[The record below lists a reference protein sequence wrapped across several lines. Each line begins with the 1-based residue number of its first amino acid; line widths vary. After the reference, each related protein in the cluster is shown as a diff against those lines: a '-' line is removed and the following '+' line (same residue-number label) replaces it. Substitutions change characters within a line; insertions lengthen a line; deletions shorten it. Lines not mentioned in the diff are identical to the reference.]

1 MAYSESMPE
10 THDTLRCPHCK
21 ALMQTGFLPTAT
33 GMHFIRGDGK
43 AASHFAEDLP
53 GTHAIMRSNR
63 LLAWRCKACEV
74 VLFKYGR
81 NNAKKVERLLNE
93 AVMNEQQS
101 IEALQAMED
110 DESKSPRKT

>member
-1 MAYSESMPE
+1 
-10 THDTLRCPHCK
+10 
-21 ALMQTGFLPTAT
+21 MQTGFLPTST

-43 AASHFAEDLP
+43 AASQFAEDLP

-81 NNAKKVERLLNE
+81 NNAKKMERLLNE
-93 AVMNEQQS
+93 DAIVEQQS
-101 IEALQAMED
+101 AEMIEAMEED
-110 DESKSPRKT
+110 ASKPRRP